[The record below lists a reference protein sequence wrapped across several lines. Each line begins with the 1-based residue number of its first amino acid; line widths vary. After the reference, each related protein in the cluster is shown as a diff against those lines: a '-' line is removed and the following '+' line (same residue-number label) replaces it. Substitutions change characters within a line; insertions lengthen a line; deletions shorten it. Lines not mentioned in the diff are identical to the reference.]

1 MTVGLSTT
9 GLANLWLDTLGGA
22 AATPGTTLYVK
33 LHTGDPGAS
42 GTANASANTTRVA
55 LTWSAAS
62 GGSKSIT
69 TTLPVWATWASGS
82 ETISHISVYDASTAG
97 NFRFSAALT
106 VSKAIVNGD
115 TLTLSSLSFAL
126 SPLAA

>member
-22 AATPGTTLYVK
+22 AATPGTTLYFK

-42 GTANASANTTRVA
+42 GTANTSANTTRVA
-55 LTWSAAS
+55 AAWGSAAT
-62 GGSKSIT
+62 GSKAISNT
-69 TTLPVWATWASGS
+69 PSWATWAAGT
-82 ETISHISVYDASTAG
+82 ETITHVSVWDASTAG
-97 NFRFSAALT
+97 NFRYSFALT
-106 VSKAIVNGD
+106 ASKTVTNGD
-115 TLTLSSLSFAL
+115 TLNLTSHSFAL

>member
-1 MTVGLSTT
+1 MTVGMSTT

-33 LHTGDPGAS
+33 LHTADPGAS
-42 GTANASANTTRVA
+42 GTTAASANTTRVA

-62 GGSKSIT
+62 AGSKAIT
-69 TTLPVWATWASGS
+69 TTLPAWATWAAGS
-82 ETISHISVYDASTAG
+82 ETLTHISVWDASTAG
-97 NFRFSAALT
+97 NFRFSAALAA
-106 VSKAIVNGD
+106 SKSITNGD